1 MTTSCKI
8 CGSTAL
14 RVAYEGPIRLGRF
27 GTLSP
32 EPHAVRQ
39 CEQCGVQALPPI
51 MGDLSEYYEGAQ
63 YREEVN
69 AGAAAADYY
78 RLHDAEQARN
88 VGLTGTAR
96 FRGKVVMDVGCGAGS
111 FLDAVQGY
119 AGKVVAIEP
128 SGEFQEELR
137 HKGFETFSYPQDAHA
152 TWAGK
157 VDVAVCFSVIEHV
170 EDPVGFLRSIRAL
183 LAPGGA
189 CLLTTPN
196 AGDLLVAAL
205 PGAYPS
211 FFYRKVHLWY
221 FDRMSLQRAFSEAG
235 FSACEVAGHHR
246 FGLGNFLLWLR
257 EQRPSGQA
265 SLAAITPAMDAVWKS
280 ELERTFACDY
290 LFATA
295 IA

>member
-1 MTTSCKI
+1 MTTCKI
-8 CGSTAL
+8 CGTGAL
-14 RVAYEGPIRLGRF
+14 RVAYEGPIRVGRF
-27 GTLSP
+27 GALSA
-32 EPHAVRQ
+32 ESHAVRQ
-39 CEQCGVQALPPI
+39 CQECGVKMLPPAI
-51 MGDLSEYYEGAQ
+51 ANLSEYYEGAQ
-63 YREEVN
+63 YRQEVD

-88 VGLTGTAR
+88 IGLTGTGR

-111 FLDAVQGY
+111 FLDAVQGS
-119 AGKVVAIEP
+119 AGRVVAIEP
-128 SGEFQEELR
+128 SGEFQDELR
-137 HKGFETFSYPQDAHA
+137 RKGFQTFAYPRDAHA
-152 TWAGK
+152 EWAGK

-183 LAPGGA
+183 LGPGGT

-196 AGDLLVAAL
+196 AGDLLLEAL
-205 PGAYPS
+205 PEAYPS

-221 FDRMSLQRAFSEAG
+221 FDQTSLQRAFAEAG
-235 FSACEVAGHHR
+235 FARCGVAGNHR

-257 EQRPSGQA
+257 DKRPPGQA
-265 SLAAITPAMDAVWKS
+265 SLAAVTPGMDAVWKS

-295 IA
+295 TA